1 MATMKRRE
9 IITWMTLLMYLA
21 GSVEEVQ
28 SLRSGLQITALAGT
42 VPSTKYKVLSRP
54 NEVRNFFVIYLQTH
68 LLKHRIYVENIGN
81 AGEFGQKG
89 AEANGDN
96 DNN

>member
-42 VPSTKYKVLSRP
+42 VPSTKYKVPSRP
-54 NEVRNFFVIYLQTH
+54 NEVRNFFVMYLQTH
-68 LLKHRIYVENIGN
+68 FSKHAIDI
-81 AGEFGQKG
+81 
-89 AEANGDN
+89 
-96 DNN
+96 